1 MTHRIQ
7 HPTVQVL
14 PVDVPPP
21 VPSRHP
27 APTWSIR
34 GASLTAG
41 VALLLMSVVAIF
53 GNFIAVGGLIAEGD
67 AAQTAQDIAASEGLF
82 RLGIA
87 SLVVVIALDV
97 VIAWA
102 LYRVF
107 RPVHHALSMLAA
119 ALRLVYSGV
128 FMVAIAQLVG
138 VAQLLGD
145 DASRAVFSADQVNAQ
160 AMLGIAAF
168 YDTWYVSQFLFGLH
182 LLLLGYL
189 AYRSGYVPRVLG
201 VLLVVAGL
209 GYAVD
214 SLGVVLSSGAW
225 TDISSFTF
233 LGELLLAVWLVAK
246 ARRIAVRTSDAPAT
260 VG

>member
-1 MTHRIQ
+1 MTHRIE

-14 PVDVPPP
+14 PADVPPP
-21 VPSRHP
+21 ALRDP

-41 VALLLMSVVAIF
+41 VALLLMSVVVIF
-53 GNFIAVGGLIAEGD
+53 GNFVAVGGLITEGD

-107 RPVHHALSMLAA
+107 RPVHNALSMLAA
-119 ALRLVYSGV
+119 VLRLVYSGV

-138 VAQLLGD
+138 VVHLVGD
-145 DASRAVFSADQVNAQ
+145 EASRAVFSADQVNAQ
-160 AMLGIAAF
+160 TMLGIAAF
-168 YDTWYVSQFLFGLH
+168 YNIWYVSQFLFGLH

-189 AYRSGYVPRVLG
+189 AYRSGYLPRVLG

-209 GYAVD
+209 GYAAD
-214 SLGVVLSSGAW
+214 SLGVVLSSGSW

-233 LGELLLAVWLVAK
+233 LGEFLLAVWLVAK
-246 ARRIAVRTSDAPAT
+246 ARRIAAGTSGDPVTA
-260 VG
+260 G